1 MHVTI
6 DFLLGLTEVYRVVNR
21 KDPNALMTVPL
32 GEERG
37 SKQIIYEKP
46 PVHSADPLRM
56 ELSNFIDSIKGNAP
70 PIVSGVDG
78 REALKVAIQIHEM
91 ILEDLH

>member
-1 MHVTI
+1 
-6 DFLLGLTEVYRVVNR
+6 
-21 KDPNALMTVPL
+21 
-32 GEERG
+32 
-37 SKQIIYEKP
+37 
-46 PVHSADPLRM
+46 M
-56 ELSNFIDSIKGNAP
+56 ELSNFIDSIMGNTT